1 MLKRELKINLK
12 SFLIWVSILLGM
24 YILIFAIYPHLM
36 NENTKESL
44 NQMMQSMPQEILST
58 FNMDI
63 VGIESAYGWFKTE
76 GYTFLTLI
84 GGLYASILG
93 ATILLKE
100 ENDKTIEFLATKP
113 VSRNQIVT
121 AKVLCGV
128 LYIVAFTIIITI
140 GNLIALKVSGDVDI
154 SEFLTI
160 SLLPML
166 LYGMLF
172 FITLF
177 LSTFFKKTRKSMSMG
192 IGILFASYFL
202 QIIGSMG
209 ENIEFLKKI
218 SLFEFVSSRYLL
230 LEGHIHVGY
239 LLIGLGIIV
248 VMLLGTY
255 RRYQQ
260 KEFV

>member
-93 ATILLKE
+93 TTILLKE

-128 LYIVAFTIIITI
+128 LYIVAITIIITK
-140 GNLIALKVSGDVDI
+140 GNMI
-154 SEFLTI
+154 S
-160 SLLPML
+160 
-166 LYGMLF
+166 
-172 FITLF
+172 
-177 LSTFFKKTRKSMSMG
+177 
-192 IGILFASYFL
+192 
-202 QIIGSMG
+202 
-209 ENIEFLKKI
+209 
-218 SLFEFVSSRYLL
+218 
-230 LEGHIHVGY
+230 
-239 LLIGLGIIV
+239 
-248 VMLLGTY
+248 
-255 RRYQQ
+255 
-260 KEFV
+260 